1 MKVLRSV
8 KKDAPCGKLPRAQ
21 GLERVLFFGGDG
33 EGGSHYADSWSRFFS
48 SLLSFVCVRVHVC
61 ASLRSHPLSSLDQ
74 AIFPT
79 WGSPE

>member
-48 SLLSFVCVRVHVC
+48 SLLNFVCVRVHVC
-61 ASLRSHPLSSLDQ
+61 ASRYSSETIHLVL
-74 AIFPT
+74 
-79 WGSPE
+79 